1 MIQNLQLLD
10 EAENAFVTASADNIL
25 RYLLS
30 SSEIIR
36 HKSGDLT
43 QWETGKCFN
52 NNWNLNSLSK
62 VFYPLE

>member
-43 QWETGKCFN
+43 Q
-52 NNWNLNSLSK
+52 
-62 VFYPLE
+62 

>member
-30 SSEIIR
+30 SFEIIR

-43 QWETGKCFN
+43 QLETGKCFN
-52 NNWNLNSLSK
+52 NN
-62 VFYPLE
+62 